1 MTGSSSAVPATPSII
16 SADLKIIGNMQ
27 SNGDIQI
34 DGQVDGDVQSKS
46 LTVGESAQVNGT
58 IACERV
64 RVCGSVSGEIK
75 ADSVVLARSAK
86 VDGDIVHKTLEIE
99 AGAGRRAGQEGRQA
113 GQRFQ
118 DFRRQGRRF
127 GEQRKQRSRRG
138 ALSGRP
144 RTLPEPR
151 AGDPSGSPVAIRTP
165 GSPGES
171 RGLAATF
178 LTFS

>member
-1 MTGSSSAVPATPSII
+1 MFSKDNSKPGKSDGAAPEGSSFMTGSSSAVPATPSII

-99 AGAGRRAGQEGRQA
+99 AGASLQGGVRRLEGAPAKKDDKPANVSKITDAKAAGSA
-113 GQRFQ
+113 
-118 DFRRQGRRF
+118 
-127 GEQRKQRSRRG
+127 SSANNG
-138 ALSGRP
+138 A
-144 RTLPEPR
+144 
-151 AGDPSGSPVAIRTP
+151 
-165 GSPGES
+165 
-171 RGLAATF
+171 AAA
-178 LTFS
+178 L

>member
-1 MTGSSSAVPATPSII
+1 MFSKDNSKPGKSDGAAPEGSSFMTGSSSAVPATPSII

-64 RVCGSVSGEIK
+64 RSVSGEIK

-99 AGAGRRAGQEGRQA
+99 AGASLQGGVRRLEGAPAKKDDKPANVSKITDAKAAGSA
-113 GQRFQ
+113 
-118 DFRRQGRRF
+118 
-127 GEQRKQRSRRG
+127 SSANNG
-138 ALSGRP
+138 A
-144 RTLPEPR
+144 
-151 AGDPSGSPVAIRTP
+151 
-165 GSPGES
+165 
-171 RGLAATF
+171 AAA
-178 LTFS
+178 L